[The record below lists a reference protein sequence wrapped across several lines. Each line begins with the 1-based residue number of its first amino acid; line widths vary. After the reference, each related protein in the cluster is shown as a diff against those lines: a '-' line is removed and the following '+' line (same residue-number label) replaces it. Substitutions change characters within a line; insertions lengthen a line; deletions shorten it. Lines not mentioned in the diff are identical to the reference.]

1 MNQKQQQQNTRR
13 KTQQN
18 QMRECAT
25 IMAGG
30 FNTAFSVANQLDI
43 EKPSEKW
50 RISNN
55 TIPSW
60 TQMTGHD
67 IKQNNFSSFPEPSP
81 E

>member
-1 MNQKQQQQNTRR
+1 MNQKQQRQNTRR
-13 KTQQN
+13 KTHQN

-25 IMAGG
+25 IMAGD
-30 FNTAFSVANQLDI
+30 FNTAFSVTDQLDI
-43 EKPSEKW
+43 DKLSEKW

-55 TIPSW
+55 TIPNR

-67 IKQNNFSSFPEPSP
+67 IKQNNFSSLPEPSP